1 MAVKP
6 PSRLDMIQSGDYVV
20 FSSSAL
26 EGVSKV
32 LPVLDWTVSPEGS
45 REAAPLELDF
55 YRTLYHQL
63 MMISRLDLEGQAL
76 GPAGQ
81 NSLLRR
87 DVVLVSADLLREGKL
102 SLAEE
107 SLAKCVFV
115 AREFFISQGS
125 DVFSV
130 RGPAAAFG
138 RSHTTHREAITA
150 CIVNAGAGKGVASDP
165 ASVLDLKKR

>member
-6 PSRLDMIQSGDYVV
+6 PSRLDMIQSGDYVI

-32 LPVLDWTVSPEGS
+32 LPVLDWTVSPAGG
-45 REAAPLELDF
+45 REAEPLELDF
-55 YRTLYHQL
+55 YQALYPRL
-63 MMISRLDLEGQAL
+63 MMMSRLDLAGQAL
-76 GPAGQ
+76 GPAAP

-87 DVVLVSADLLREGKL
+87 DVVLVSADLLQEGKL
-102 SLAEE
+102 NLSEE

-125 DVFSV
+125 DVFTV
-130 RGPAAAFG
+130 RGPVAAFG
-138 RSHTTHREAITA
+138 RTHTTHREAITA
-150 CIVNAGAGKGVASDP
+150 CIVNAGAGKGDASDP
-165 ASVLDLKKR
+165 ASVLELEKR

>member
-55 YRTLYHQL
+55 YQSLYPRL
-63 MMISRLDLEGQAL
+63 MMMSRLDLEGQAL
-76 GPAGQ
+76 GPAGP

-102 SLAEE
+102 SLSEE

-115 AREFFISQGS
+115 ARAFFISQGS

-165 ASVLDLKKR
+165 ASVLDLEKR